1 MGDEPASVKIAALI
15 CLTVVVCFAIAG
27 ITAVSLVTDRDV
39 HYAEGLTFG
48 GAVFLALLG
57 GVSFVGLRRRRARW
71 RIEREENGDDD
82 VS

>member
-1 MGDEPASVKIAALI
+1 
-15 CLTVVVCFAIAG
+15 
-27 ITAVSLVTDRDV
+27 
-39 HYAEGLTFG
+39 LTFG